1 MLRSEKAKLGL
12 KFRNKLLNRQIKRKF
27 RGSSI
32 PTEMEE
38 FLPIID
44 DAYDHYEE
52 TYRLLNRALEISS
65 KELNDAKSKL
75 NVTLSNLNEINH
87 DLLSSIHCAKLIQE
101 AILPSES
108 AIKQV
113 LPESF
118 LFYRP
123 RDIVSGD
130 FYWLEQSGGKILI
143 AAVDCTGHGV
153 PGAFMSII
161 GNNQLNA
168 TVKEDELT
176 TPGLILDRL
185 SQGVSDTLSHTTD
198 EEAGIKDGMDIAL
211 VSIDYEKMILEYAG
225 AYNPLYIFRDG
236 KLLET
241 KGDKFPIGVS
251 IDDTLRLFKNHEF
264 ELQKGDCVYIF
275 SDGYPDQFGGPRG
288 KKYKYE
294 QFRQLLFGMHTL
306 PMEEQ
311 KTVMEND
318 FVDWMG
324 ELVQLDDVLV
334 IGMRL

>member
-1 MLRSEKAKLGL
+1 
-12 KFRNKLLNRQIKRKF
+12 
-27 RGSSI
+27 
-32 PTEMEE
+32 MEE

-52 TYRLLNRALEISS
+52 TYRLLNRALELSS
-65 KELNDAKSKL
+65 NELNDAKGKL
-75 NVTLSNLNEINH
+75 NVTLSELNEINH
-87 DLLSSIHCAKLIQE
+87 DLLSSIHYAKLIQE
-101 AILPSES
+101 AILPTEG

-130 FYWLEQSGGKILI
+130 FYWMEQSEGKILI

-168 TVKEDELT
+168 AVKEDKLT

-185 SQGVSDTLSHTTD
+185 SQGVSDTLSDTSD

-211 VSIDYEKMILEYAG
+211 VSIDYKNMTLEYAG
-225 AYNPLYIFRDG
+225 AYNPIYVFRDG

-241 KGDKFPIGVS
+241 KGDKFPIGIS
-251 IDDTLRLFKNHEF
+251 IDNTLRLFTNHKF

-294 QFRQLLFGMHTL
+294 QFRQLLFGMHAL

-311 KTVMEND
+311 KGLMEND

>member
-1 MLRSEKAKLGL
+1 
-12 KFRNKLLNRQIKRKF
+12 
-27 RGSSI
+27 
-32 PTEMEE
+32 MEE

-65 KELNDAKSKL
+65 NELNDAKSKL
-75 NVTLSNLNEINH
+75 NVTLSDLNEINH
-87 DLLSSIHCAKLIQE
+87 DLLSSIHYAKLIQE
-101 AILPSES
+101 AILPTEG

-130 FYWLEQSGGKILI
+130 FYWMEQSEGKILI

-168 TVKEDELT
+168 AVKEDELT

-185 SQGVSDTLSHTTD
+185 SQGVCDTLSDTSD

-225 AYNPLYIFRDG
+225 AYNPLYVFRDG

-241 KGDKFPIGVS
+241 KGDKFPIGIS
-251 IDDTLRLFKNHEF
+251 IDDTLRLFTNHEF

-294 QFRQLLFGMHTL
+294 QFRQLLFGMHKL
-306 PMEEQ
+306 PMAEQ
-311 KTVMEND
+311 KTLMEND

>member
-1 MLRSEKAKLGL
+1 
-12 KFRNKLLNRQIKRKF
+12 
-27 RGSSI
+27 
-32 PTEMEE
+32 MEE

-44 DAYDHYEE
+44 DAYVHYEE
-52 TYRLLNRALEISS
+52 TYHLLNRALELSS
-65 KELNDAKSKL
+65 NELNDAKGKL
-75 NVTLSNLNEINH
+75 NITLSELNEINH
-87 DLLSSIHCAKLIQE
+87 DLLSSIHYAKLIQE
-101 AILPSES
+101 AILPTEG

-130 FYWLEQSGGKILI
+130 FYWMEQSEGKILI

-168 TVKEDELT
+168 AVKEDDLT

-185 SQGVSDTLSHTTD
+185 SQGVSDTLSDTSD

-225 AYNPLYIFRDG
+225 AYNPLYVFRDG

-241 KGDKFPIGVS
+241 KGDKFPIGIS
-251 IDDTLRLFKNHEF
+251 IDDTLRLFTNHEF

-294 QFRQLLFGMHTL
+294 QFRQLLFGMHEL
-306 PMEEQ
+306 PMNEQ
-311 KTVMEND
+311 KVLMEND

-324 ELVQLDDVLV
+324 DLVQLDDVLV

>member
-1 MLRSEKAKLGL
+1 M
-12 KFRNKLLNRQIKRKF
+12 KFTNKLLNRQLKRKY
-27 RGSSI
+27 RGSPI
-32 PTEMEE
+32 PKEIEE
-38 FLPIID
+38 FLPIVD
-44 DAYDHYEE
+44 DAYNHYEQ
-52 TYRLLNRALEISS
+52 TYKLLNRTLEISS
-65 KELNDAKSKL
+65 NELNDAKGKL
-75 NVTLSNLNEINH
+75 NVTLAELNEINH
-87 DLLSSIHCAKLIQE
+87 DLLSSIRYAKLIQE
-101 AILPSES
+101 AILPSEG
-108 AIKQV
+108 AIKKV

-130 FYWLEQSGGKILI
+130 FYWLEQSEGKILI

-168 TVKEDELT
+168 AVKEDKLT
-176 TPGLILDRL
+176 TPSFILDRL
-185 SQGVSDTLSHTTD
+185 SQGVSDTLSQTTD

-211 VSIDYEKMILEYAG
+211 VSIDYENMILEYAG
-225 AYNPLYIFRDG
+225 AYNPLYVFRDG

-241 KGDKFPIGVS
+241 KGDKFPIGIS
-251 IDDTLRLFKNHEF
+251 IDNALRHFKNHQF
-264 ELQKGDCVYIF
+264 KLQKGDCVYIF
-275 SDGYPDQFGGPRG
+275 SDGYPDQFGGPKG

-311 KTVMEND
+311 KTIMEND
-318 FVDWMG
+318 FLEWMG